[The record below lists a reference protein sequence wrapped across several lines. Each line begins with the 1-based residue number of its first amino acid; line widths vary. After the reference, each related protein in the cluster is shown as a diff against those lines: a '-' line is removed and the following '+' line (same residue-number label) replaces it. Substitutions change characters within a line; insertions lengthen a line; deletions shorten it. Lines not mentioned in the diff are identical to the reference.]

1 MSHAEHSKGIPRD
14 FEGVHSEQDIAM
26 PPALTET
33 QQHLGQLLVA
43 RSVTAADALVDPV
56 PKKAGWIR
64 CLACAH
70 RCRIP
75 PGEPGI
81 CKVRF
86 NLNGELRAPHG
97 YVAALAV
104 DPIEKKPF
112 FHALP
117 GAGVLSY
124 GMLGC
129 DLHCGYCQNW
139 FTSQTLRDP
148 LATAPPRDLT
158 ADELVAEA
166 KRTGAQ
172 AVVST
177 YNEPL
182 ITSEWSHAIF
192 SRAKAAGLLTGYV
205 SNGNATPEVLDY
217 MRPVTDLYKVD
228 LKSFNDKVY
237 RSLGTVLSHVLDTL
251 EGLKA
256 RGFWVEVVT
265 LLVPGL
271 NDSEDEIRELTR
283 WLARLDPMIPWHAT
297 AFHSDYRMQDTPDA
311 KDELLLRAVEI
322 GSESGLRY
330 VYGGNR
336 PGRVGQWEDTRCHGC
351 GETVIR
357 RFGFRILDNRLSA
370 GGACPACQT
379 IIPGV
384 WQA

>member
-1 MSHAEHSKGIPRD
+1 
-14 FEGVHSEQDIAM
+14 M
-26 PPALTET
+26 PPALTRD
-33 QQHLGQLLVA
+33 QQNLGNLLSA
-43 RSVTAADALVDPV
+43 RTASAAPELVRSMPE
-56 PKKAGWIR
+56 KNGWVR

-75 PGEPGI
+75 PGELGI
-81 CKVRF
+81 CKVRM
-86 NLNGELRAPHG
+86 NDDGVLRVPHG

-129 DLHCGYCQNW
+129 DLHCAYCQNW

-148 LATAPPRDLT
+148 LATAPPSDVS
-158 ADELVAEA
+158 ADALVAEA
-166 KRTGAQ
+166 IRTRSQ
-172 AVVST
+172 VVVST

-182 ITSEWSHAIF
+182 ITSEWSHAVF
-192 SRAKAAGLLTGYV
+192 SRAKAAGLVTGYV

-217 MRPVTDLYKVD
+217 IRPVTDLYKVD
-228 LKSFNDKVY
+228 LKSFSDKGY
-237 RSLGTVLSHVLDTL
+237 RSLGTVLSNVLDTL

-271 NDSEDEIRELTR
+271 NDQDDELRELTR
-283 WLARLDPMIPWHAT
+283 WLARLDPLIPWHAT
-297 AFHSDYRMQDTPDA
+297 AFHSDYRMRDVPDA

-330 VYGGNR
+330 VYAGNR
-336 PGRVGQWEDTRCHGC
+336 PGHVGRWEDTRCHNC

-357 RFGFRILDNRLSA
+357 RFGFRVLENRLGIA
-370 GGACPACQT
+370 GICPACQT
-379 IIPGV
+379 PIPGV
-384 WQA
+384 WQNRACYQR